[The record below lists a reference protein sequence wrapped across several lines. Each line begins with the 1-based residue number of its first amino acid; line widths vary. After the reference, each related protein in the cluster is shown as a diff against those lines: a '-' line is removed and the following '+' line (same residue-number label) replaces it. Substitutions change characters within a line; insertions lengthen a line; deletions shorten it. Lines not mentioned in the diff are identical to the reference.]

1 MTTNIWRYMLRI
13 FVLLFIFLFAV
24 IGISASENSTTVKL
38 PETLRIG
45 WYPQYPFTY
54 KKDIYGVSSL
64 TGLDIELSRAIA
76 KTSDIDLQF
85 IEVPWDTQLKMLKG
99 GKIDLMLS
107 GLESSERFKDFRISN
122 PIRTES
128 TVLYV
133 RKDMLKKI
141 KFKKT
146 KTFLSW
152 IKRHNFKIGITKGNI
167 YTDNIINRFITNSE
181 NSEFIKAA
189 HSDLSNLRNLKS
201 GKVIAVLVDKIAG
214 ASIVF
219 KNNWQHALG
228 SCYHPK
234 FETRNVCY
242 MLSKKSTTS
251 ENLKKI
257 NNAIALLK
265 NDGGYKKIV
274 QSYLFPII
282 LNLTVNT
289 WWYFYI
295 VLAGTISYCICALR
309 MVMEE
314 NQSLIG
320 TLIFVSI
327 YTIGGG
333 TLRGILTGSYPLFF
347 MHQPIYIYTILII
360 TLAVFAISNIY
371 GHIFSIDRK
380 NRFLNIFQSVC
391 RYAKHLFLT
400 YIFDIVDAIG
410 LAAFVVFGVI
420 AALEVKAEPL
430 ILWGPILAMITTS
443 GGGVLCNMLR
453 SHQFDQTMK
462 NMFTEISGVWGL
474 VLSILLHQI
483 AAELNIA
490 EKILV
495 AVPVTVIGAFF
506 TRWLVCYYKIPSIHF
521 LFSRGFKA
529 KELRKNLKDE

>member
-1 MTTNIWRYMLRI
+1 MLRI
-13 FVLLFIFLFAV
+13 FFLFFIFIFTV
-24 IGISASENSTTVKL
+24 FDISASENSTTEKL

-45 WYPQYPFTY
+45 WYSQYPFTY

-76 KTSDIDLQF
+76 KKSDIDLQF
-85 IEVPWDTQLKMLKG
+85 IEVPWDIQLTMLKD

-122 PIRTES
+122 SIRTES

-133 RKDMLKKI
+133 RKDMLKKF

-152 IKRHNFKIGITKGNI
+152 IKQHNLKIGITKGNI
-167 YTDNIINRFITNSE
+167 YTDDIINHFIANQE

-189 HSDLSNLRNLKS
+189 SSDLSNLRNLKS

-219 KNNWQHALG
+219 KNNWQRVLG
-228 SCYHPK
+228 SCHHPK

-257 NNAIALLK
+257 NNAIASLK
-265 NDGGYKKIV
+265 NDGEYKEIV
-274 QSYLFPII
+274 QSYLFPVI

-360 TLAVFAISNIY
+360 TLGVFAISNIY
-371 GHIFSIDRK
+371 AHVFSIDRENK
-380 NRFLNIFQSVC
+380 ILYVFQSCC

-400 YIFDIVDAIG
+400 YIYDIVDAVG
-410 LAAFVVFGVI
+410 LSAFVVFGVI

-443 GGGVLCNMLR
+443 GGGVFCNMLR
-453 SHQFDQTMK
+453 SHKFDQTMK

-474 VLSILLHQI
+474 VLSIFLYQI
-483 AAELNIA
+483 AGEINIA
-490 EKILV
+490 EKILIAV
-495 AVPVTVIGAFF
+495 AITVIGAFL
-506 TRWLVCYYKIPSIHF
+506 TRWLVCYYKIPSILF
-521 LFSRGFKA
+521 LFSKGFKA
-529 KELRKNLKDE
+529 KEPRKNLIDE